1 MNRVRERQDYFQWRG
16 DRYAFHQLVDGPSL
30 ARLDPYCDDEQR
42 WPLHSRR
49 IIFPTGSEVRDIA
62 RQVQG
67 LELPYSRPEPMA
79 FAPVED
85 IELEGRVSSL
95 EERVAKLE
103 ALLAKRDE
111 PEPEPEPEDE
121 FHIPET
127 PPLGY
132 ADEAEPE
139 PEPEPAPEPYTPNFT
154 IIPEQLAK
162 YAEADEDVSAFRNR
176 LKSYW
181 QRFGIDEGMNF
192 PGGGEPL
199 TGEEKI
205 QMRDIDMLLNSEE
218 GRNARLHDWLFAD

>member
-1 MNRVRERQDYFQWRG
+1 MEIIWLTEKVVDPETDVITHIDWTARAKEGLFETVQTGRAELPAPDPQLVVEYLKRPTPEQVKRGITWDDLQDPPGFMRSSWIERDTLHPWLFQISDRDAIEAELTAQIRERQT
-16 DRYAFHQLVDGPSL
+16 P
-30 ARLDPYCDDEQR
+30 P
-42 WPLHSRR
+42 
-49 IIFPTGSEVRDIA
+49 
-62 RQVQG
+62 
-67 LELPYSRPEPMA
+67 
-79 FAPVED
+79 
-85 IELEGRVSSL
+85 
-95 EERVAKLE
+95 
-103 ALLAKRDE
+103 
-111 PEPEPEPEDE
+111 
-121 FHIPET
+121 PET

-139 PEPEPAPEPYTPNFT
+139 PEPEPPPYTPNFT

-181 QRFGIDEGMNF
+181 QRFGIEDGMNF